1 MTASSPSDG
10 PRPRFDVIV
19 LGAGQAGLAMGYFL
33 ARRGLRFLIL
43 ERASAVGP
51 AWRERWDSLVLFT
64 PARFSGLPGLPFPGD
79 PDHHPTRD
87 EVVAYLER
95 YAERFRLPIAF
106 DRRVDSV
113 AARDGRYVV
122 RAGDVEYEADQVV
135 VATGPFQV
143 PRLPDFAER
152 LSPDVVQMHSTGY
165 RRPGDL
171 PAGRALVV
179 GGGNTG
185 VQIAHELTST
195 HDVHLALGSR
205 QMPLPQRLLGR
216 DLFWWLTKLRLMAAT
231 VDSRVGRRMRS
242 RDTLVGSSPRRL
254 RRRHAVKIHP
264 RAIDAAGSSIAFAD
278 GTTLELDV
286 VIWATGYRLDQA
298 WLRVPKG
305 PDGTIAH
312 RRGITDAPGL
322 YLLGLTWQH
331 TRGSALLGWVAED
344 AEFIAEEIAVWRAA
358 AGGTRRSAAAE

>member
-19 LGAGQAGLAMGYFL
+19 MGAGQAGLAMGYFL

-43 ERASAVGP
+43 ERASAVGS
-51 AWRERWDSLVLFT
+51 AWRERWDSLILFT

-171 PAGRALVV
+171 PAGDDHR
-179 GGGNTG
+179 
-185 VQIAHELTST
+185 
-195 HDVHLALGSR
+195 HLQGR
-205 QMPLPQRLLGR
+205 GRRGQHHREERGR
-216 DLFWWLTKLRLMAAT
+216 DDHHPGDLGHPQHRQHHSQSRGHGLRC
-231 VDSRVGRRMRS
+231 RGRDD
-242 RDTLVGSSPRRL
+242 RD
-254 RRRHAVKIHP
+254 
-264 RAIDAAGSSIAFAD
+264 
-278 GTTLELDV
+278 
-286 VIWATGYRLDQA
+286 
-298 WLRVPKG
+298 
-305 PDGTIAH
+305 
-312 RRGITDAPGL
+312 
-322 YLLGLTWQH
+322 LGQ
-331 TRGSALLGWVAED
+331 
-344 AEFIAEEIAVWRAA
+344 
-358 AGGTRRSAAAE
+358 